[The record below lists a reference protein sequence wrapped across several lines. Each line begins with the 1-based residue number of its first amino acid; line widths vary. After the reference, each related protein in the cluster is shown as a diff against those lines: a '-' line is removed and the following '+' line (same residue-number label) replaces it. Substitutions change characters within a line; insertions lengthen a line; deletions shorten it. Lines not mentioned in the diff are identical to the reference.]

1 MNATMTFYLI
11 DESFKSVADL
21 PSSELEKLIES
32 ATLENAFELAVLLET
47 GVLVAEKVPSAIQ
60 QAERLGSTIIAEALK
75 KAHGDVAIS
84 DSQSLPE
91 D

>member
-1 MNATMTFYLI
+1 MKFYLI
-11 DESFKSVADL
+11 DETCKSAADL
-21 PSSELEKLIES
+21 PSGELEKLIES
-32 ATLENAFELAVLLET
+32 ATLENSFELAELLET

-60 QAERLGSTIIAEALK
+60 QAEHLGSTIIAEALK

-84 DSQSLPE
+84 DTESLPE